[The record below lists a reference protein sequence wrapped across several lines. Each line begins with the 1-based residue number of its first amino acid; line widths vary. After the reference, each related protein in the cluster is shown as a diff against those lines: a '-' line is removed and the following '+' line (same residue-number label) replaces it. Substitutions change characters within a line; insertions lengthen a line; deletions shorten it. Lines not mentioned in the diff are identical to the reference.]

1 MFDRIRQWQK
11 YLTLLGALAGV
22 AALFMPH
29 KLAAELVPVDVELML
44 AVDVSGSAD
53 WQEAELQRDGFIQV
67 NKSPE
72 FVKVIKTGFLGKIA
86 VTYIEWAGD
95 GYQTEVVDWV
105 IIKDLASAE
114 AFAQT
119 LKDAPIDTGSWPSIR
134 NVIKYA
140 APKFFTNNY
149 QRTRRILD
157 ISGDGPYNIGS
168 LVTQTRD
175 AAIKQGIT
183 INGLPIIND
192 WLQPSGR
199 RKFAILDE
207 YYAACVIGNPG
218 AFLVVAH
225 SLKDFVRAIR
235 CKMIFEIAGIT
246 SDNWRVDIIKPLTQ
260 QQNVAL
266 LNQPGY
272 DIGERR
278 LLRRRSFGDEF

>member
-11 YLTLLGALAGV
+11 YLTLLGALAAV
-22 AALFMPH
+22 FTPH
-29 KLAAELVPVDVELML
+29 KLAAELEPVDVELVL
-44 AVDVSGSAD
+44 AIDVSGSVD
-53 WQEAELQRDGFIQV
+53 WQEAELQRDGYIQV
-67 NKSPE
+67 IESLE
-72 FVKVIKTGFLGKIA
+72 FVKVIKPGFLGKIA
-86 VTYIEWAGD
+86 VTYIEWMVE

-105 IIKDLASAE
+105 IIRDLASAE

-218 AFLVVAH
+218 AFLVVAY
-225 SLKDFVRAIR
+225 SFKDFARAIR

-246 SDNWRVDIIKPLTQ
+246 SDNWRADINKPPPLQ
-260 QQNVAL
+260 KNVAL
-266 LNQPGY
+266 LYPSGC

-278 LLRRRSFGDEF
+278 LQSRRSFADGF